1 MDKMFIAN
9 RITELL
15 LKNECI
21 GISNELGSG

>member
-9 RITELL
+9 RITKLR
-15 LKNECI
+15 LKKERI

>member
-9 RITELL
+9 RITEPTAE
-15 LKNECI
+15 KECI